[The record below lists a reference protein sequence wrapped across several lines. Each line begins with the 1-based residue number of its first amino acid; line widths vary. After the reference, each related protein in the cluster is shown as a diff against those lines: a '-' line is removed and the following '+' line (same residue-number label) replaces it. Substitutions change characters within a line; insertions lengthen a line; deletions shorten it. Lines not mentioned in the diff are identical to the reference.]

1 MATIV
6 TRTGKGSALTTAEM
20 DANLTNLN
28 SDKLENIVED
38 TTPQLGGDL
47 DVNSNSIV
55 TTSNGSIT
63 LAPNGNGSVIV
74 NASVGGLD
82 IKSSPISTTTTNGNI
97 SLAPNGTGVVFI
109 NNGLQ
114 VVNDYASSGFGIIT
128 GHTSTGI
135 ALRTNVGA
143 GGATDPQIALSNGG
157 GISMTAGATS
167 TTTFNGTNVSNLQL
181 KDYKETI
188 HDLGTTSGTITPD
201 VANGNVQKIT
211 LNGNLTFSAF
221 ANAEAGQSLT
231 LKIDT
236 NGTDRTLTSTMKF
249 SGGNKTISTT
259 DTCDVITVLYDGTDY
274 LASLATNFYA

>member
-6 TRTGKGSALTTAEM
+6 TRSGKGSALTTAEM

-28 SDKLENIVED
+28 SDKLENTVED

-55 TTSNGSIT
+55 STSNGSIT
-63 LAPNGNGSVIV
+63 LAPDGNGSVIV

-82 IKSSPISTTTTNGNI
+82 IKASPISTTTTNGNI

-109 NNGLQ
+109 NNGLEII
-114 VVNDYASSGFGIIT
+114 NDYGSSGFGILS
-128 GHTSTGI
+128 GHTSTGL
-135 ALRTNVGA
+135 ALRTNLGA

-167 TTTFNGTNVSNLQL
+167 TTTFNGTNVSNLQI
-181 KDYKETI
+181 KDYKETV

-201 VANGNVQKIT
+201 VANGNVQTIE
-211 LNGNLTFSAF
+211 LDGNLTFSAF
-221 ANAEAGQSLT
+221 ANAEAGQSMT
-231 LKIDT
+231 LIVDT
-236 NGTDRTLTSTMKF
+236 NGTGRTLTSTMKF
-249 SGGNKTISTT
+249 SGGTKTLSTT
-259 DTCDVITVLYDGTDY
+259 DTFDIISVFYDGTTY
-274 LASLATNFYA
+274 FASLSTNFS